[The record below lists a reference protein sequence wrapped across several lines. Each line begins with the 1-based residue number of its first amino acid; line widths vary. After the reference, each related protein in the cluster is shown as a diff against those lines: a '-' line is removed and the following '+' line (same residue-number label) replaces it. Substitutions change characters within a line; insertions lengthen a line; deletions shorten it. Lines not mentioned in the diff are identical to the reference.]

1 MQLGT
6 VDMNKM
12 RGIADKSVGLGKE
25 FVGTLIGNDR
35 LVKEGEAQQDRAA
48 EELRALR
55 KEVEAQKNEAK
66 AEVLEQRQRAAQRSK
81 ENA

>member
-1 MQLGT
+1 
-6 VDMNKM
+6 MNKM